1 MCVEIENKHSK
12 NIFFSVIYKPYHGEN
27 MLLENNWN
35 TFYQKIMILAIV
47 PAGTFNFNLFE
58 YGQNKK
64 VCNFVNSM
72 FNFGVVTVISIATG
86 VPTIGQ
92 PLTR

>member
-1 MCVEIENKHSK
+1 
-12 NIFFSVIYKPYHGEN
+12 
-27 MLLENNWN
+27 
-35 TFYQKIMILAIV
+35 MILAIV